1 MSDVLTSEELEA
13 LNNINEAEQ
22 ANYETCTNEQAEN
35 QAENIDPNMSWPP
48 QVDNNPL
55 DDDFLRVEPPS
66 DLVEYETLSTR
77 QDFYL
82 YELLKQFPYL
92 IGEAIKWGFFAE
104 KEQAKMRALV
114 EEAEQN
120 GIESKA
126 IEAVNLA
133 TSICFNLGCAD
144 AYIEQALEQF
154 DPKINP
160 AAYSDTAGGPI
171 IKACSLNFGFSP
183 KGIEFTKKELETRA
197 YYKSRYKCVNLLCSS
212 GNTTSVVAYE
222 NLGLVKSWIAKGL
235 EEAQNVRAKF
245 AYLKDNQNNAYQ
257 RKGISFN

>member
-22 ANYETCTNEQAEN
+22 ANYETCINEQAEN

-48 QVDNNPL
+48 QADNNPL
-55 DDDFLRVEPPS
+55 DDDFLRAEPPS
-66 DLVEYETLSTR
+66 DLVEYETLATS

-92 IGEAIKWGFFAE
+92 IGEAIKWSFFAE
-104 KEQAKMRALV
+104 KEQPKMLALV
-114 EEAEQN
+114 KEAEQN

-133 TSICFNLGCAD
+133 TSICFNLGSAD
-144 AYIEQALEQF
+144 AYIEQALKQF
-154 DPKINP
+154 DPEINP
-160 AAYSDTAGGPI
+160 AAYSDTAGGPA

-183 KGIEFTKKELETRA
+183 EGIEFTKKELETRA

-222 NLGLVKSWIAKGL
+222 NLKLVKSWIAKGL

-245 AYLKDNQNNAYQ
+245 AYLKDNQNHAY
-257 RKGISFN
+257 